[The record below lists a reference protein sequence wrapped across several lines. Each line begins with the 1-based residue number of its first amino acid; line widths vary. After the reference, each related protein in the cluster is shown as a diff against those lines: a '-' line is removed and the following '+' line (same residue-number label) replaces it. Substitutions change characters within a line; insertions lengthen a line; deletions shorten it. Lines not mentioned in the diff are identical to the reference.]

1 MKLNCDMG
9 ESYGQWQM
17 GNDEKVMPHVHQAN
31 IACGFHASDPEHMA
45 NTIRLAKTHHV
56 SIGAHP
62 GYPDL
67 LGFGR
72 RSMKLSAAELTH
84 YLHYQISALQGMCQ
98 LQGGTLEYV
107 KPHGALYL
115 DMMQDEAILTTVM
128 QAVAAFTPALPLMI
142 QASSQHEHHQALAQ
156 TSGLTLLFEAFA
168 DRRYQDNG
176 QLTPRSQ
183 AGAVLSA
190 EQMLCQAQLLAS
202 EGIITTES
210 GHALTFPVDSLCV
223 HGDNPATVAVI
234 AKLKLLLSNTH
245 WPR

>member
-17 GNDEKVMPHVHQAN
+17 GNDAAVMPHIHQAN
-31 IACGFHASDPEHMA
+31 IACGFHASDPVHMA
-45 NTIRLAKTHHV
+45 TTISLAIKHKV

-67 LGFGR
+67 VGFGR
-72 RSMKLSAAELTH
+72 RSMALSDNELRH
-84 YLHYQISALQGMCQ
+84 CLHYQISALQGMCQ
-98 LQGGTLEYV
+98 LQGCALDYV

-115 DMMQDEAILTTVM
+115 DMMQNEAILTTVM

-142 QASSQHEHHQALAQ
+142 QASEHYQDHQRLAAKIGI
-156 TSGLTLLFEAFA
+156 SLLFEAFA
-168 DRRYQDNG
+168 DRLYQSNG

-190 EQMLCQAQLLAS
+190 NAMLQQADLLAS
-202 EGIITTES
+202 QGIIKAEN
-210 GHALTFPVDSLCV
+210 GAELTFPVDSLCV
-223 HGDNPATVAVI
+223 HGDNPATIAVI
-234 AKLKLLLSNTH
+234 ADIKQRLSQAAQAC
-245 WPR
+245 